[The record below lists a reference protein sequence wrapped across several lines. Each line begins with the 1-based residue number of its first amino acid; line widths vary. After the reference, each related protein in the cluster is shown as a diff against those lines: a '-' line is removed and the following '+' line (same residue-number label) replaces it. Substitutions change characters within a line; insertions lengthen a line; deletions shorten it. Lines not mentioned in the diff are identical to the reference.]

1 MRADIH
7 DDPEHN
13 RSKQRSDTLMQDR
26 ICRIDENLLHRA
38 AGPYIWVKR
47 FQTIHQRANFLAFRA
62 AAMTTKSTASA
73 RPWPTKYPRIFGRL
87 RLSTLTPD
95 LVGLGRFTTVTAFR
109 NSATPLRERSRSATL
124 VNELDARGSK
134 VGS

>member
-38 AGPYIWVKR
+38 AGPYI
-47 FQTIHQRANFLAFRA
+47 
-62 AAMTTKSTASA
+62 
-73 RPWPTKYPRIFGRL
+73 
-87 RLSTLTPD
+87 
-95 LVGLGRFTTVTAFR
+95 
-109 NSATPLRERSRSATL
+109 
-124 VNELDARGSK
+124 GSK
-134 VGS
+134 SGGRDPFARCLLIR